1 MNKEKLKKIFSYN
14 VILTLILIGLIIM
27 FGILIPKGRFFH
39 PSILLG
45 TTTDIVYLGIMAF
58 PMTFIILTSGIDLS
72 VGFLMTSTA
81 MLFSTI
87 YQATGNIFI
96 AMLVALAAGLVFGA
110 LNGII
115 VANTKIPP
123 FIATL
128 GTMSIFQGITW
139 FIGNSHSY
147 ASGNILVDIGNGKLF
162 GIIPNQL
169 VILIVVFVIFDILH
183 ERSSIGRYLHGI
195 GYNEEA
201 VEFSGVS
208 IKRIKFIIYT
218 LCGLMCALAG
228 LLFLGRSFEINS
240 TTAMNLNIE
249 VITLVV
255 LGGTSTAGGVGSMRS
270 TLIATLIIGVLKKGL
285 SLMGMSGDVYNFILG
300 AVLVASLIAF
310 AYLEK
315 RKKIASRNMA
325 IKNLNDSMDK
335 AEEETPVSAV
345 KS

>member
-1 MNKEKLKKIFSYN
+1 MRKQTKMSGNRKLSYN
-14 VILTLILIGLIIM
+14 MILVIILIALVALFCVI
-27 FGILIPKGRFFH
+27 IPKGIFLS
-39 PSILLG
+39 PSVLLG
-45 TTTDIVYLGIMAF
+45 TTTDVVYLGIMAL

-72 VGFLMTSTA
+72 VGFLMTASA
-81 MLFSTI
+81 MLFSVVFKG
-87 YQATGNIFI
+87 TGS
-96 AMLVALAAGLVFGA
+96 LALGILTAFAAGILFGA

-115 VANTKIPP
+115 IAKTRIPP

-147 ASGNILVDIGNGKLF
+147 SSGNLLVDLGSGKLF

-169 VILIVVFVIFDILH
+169 IVLAIFFVVFWFLH
-183 ERSSIGRYLHGI
+183 EKSTLGRYLHAI
-195 GYNEEA
+195 GYNENA
-201 VEFSGVS
+201 VDFSGVS
-208 IKRIKFIIYT
+208 SQKVKFLIYT
-218 LCGLMCALAG
+218 LCGVMCAFAG

-255 LGGTSTAGGVGSMRS
+255 LGGTSTAGGVGSVNG
-270 TLIATLIIGVLKKGL
+270 TLVATLIIGVLKKGL

-315 RKKIASRNMA
+315 RKKTVSRNMA
-325 IKNLNDSMDK
+325 IRNLNEST
-335 AEEETPVSAV
+335 AATL
-345 KS
+345 